1 MNWPAVLVRITR
13 VRMPVSSCIQSIYNY
28 QGIYRPSW
36 CVRLNLPLR
45 GQPSVLRREQL
56 PFGWRQQLQQARL
69 HHMRQAATM
78 QGPTA
83 LAGVSALMFVG
94 SYVAGLLPMSRAGN
108 TQTLQLV
115 NGGACGKNIGLLSS
129 RFS

>member
-1 MNWPAVLVRITR
+1 M
-13 VRMPVSSCIQSIYNY
+13 
-28 QGIYRPSW
+28 
-36 CVRLNLPLR
+36 
-45 GQPSVLRREQL
+45 LRRSQL

-94 SYVAGLLPMSRAGN
+94 SYLAGLLPMLRAGN

-115 NGGACGKNIGLLSS
+115 NGGACGKNTGLQSS
-129 RFS
+129 R